1 MKGISK
7 NEILGT
13 VLVSLIGAAVSAVA
27 DGATALGMRA
37 IRKSAGVNNNDEL
50 ADLIIDKLDKK
61 EVVVDVKNEEEEE
74 ES

>member
-13 VLVSLIGAAVSAVA
+13 VLVSLIGAAVGAVA